1 MSKGKIIIGSRGS
14 KLAMIQANWTKDTLG
29 ASHPDI
35 EFVIKEISTKGD
47 RITDVPLSRLG
58 GVGLFTKELE
68 NSLLNMEIDIAVHS
82 AKDMP
87 AELPDGLCIC
97 AFPKREDP
105 HDVLISKNNLPL
117 DKLPENAVIGTSSLR
132 RRAQLLAGL
141 PGIRINDLR
150 GNVDTRVKKLE
161 TENFDGIILASA
173 GLNRMGYDE
182 IKRQIIPFDYMLPAV
197 GQGSLGIEIRTDDK
211 KTSDIVLTLNDD
223 DTNSAVTAERSLLG
237 KLHGGCQTPV
247 GAIGEITS
255 NRQLKLT
262 ALVSSLDGTN
272 VIKDNMTGNIEDA
285 SDIGLE
291 LANRLL
297 SNGADK
303 ILQEIRES
311 LKNGI

>member
-1 MSKGKIIIGSRGS
+1 MSKQKIIIGSRGS
-14 KLAMIQANWTKDTLG
+14 KLAMIQANWAKDTLG
-29 ASHPDI
+29 ANYPDI

-87 AELPDGLCIC
+87 AELPDGLSIA

-105 HDVLISKNNLPL
+105 HDVLISKDNLPV
-117 DKLPENAVIGTSSLR
+117 DKLPVNAVIGTSSLR

-150 GNVDTRVKKLE
+150 GNVDTRIKKLE
-161 TENFDGIILASA
+161 TENLDGIILASA

-211 KTSDIVLTLNDD
+211 KTFSIVSTLNDD

-255 NRQLKLT
+255 NKQLKLT

-272 VIKDNMTGNIEDA
+272 VIKDNITGDIKNA
-285 SDIGLE
+285 TDIGLE
-291 LANRLL
+291 LAGRLL
-297 SNGADK
+297 SHGADK
-303 ILQEIRES
+303 ILEEIRAS